1 VARPR
6 IEYLSR
12 EDREYVHEQTVRVLE
27 EVGIGYN
34 TPSAIDLLEEAG
46 ARVDHARL
54 TAKLPWELVERCLAT
69 APSEV
74 LLAARDP
81 RHDVVLGDGSV
92 TFCTD
97 GTGTYMYDESTGERT
112 EGSAAALRTVM
123 TLFDALPD
131 IDYAWPSISARDLHP
146 ATAGLEIEA
155 LSLRWLTKHVQDE
168 VREPAHAGPLLEIL
182 EAVAGASMWDRPIFS
197 TIDCTV
203 APLQHERDMT
213 EATMELAKAGVPVLV
228 LPMPLTGTT
237 SPITPLGT
245 AIVNMAELLSAV
257 VLFQLAQP
265 GCPLVSGVGAAGA
278 NMRTGDYLCASPEA
292 ALINVLCIE
301 MSRYYGLPVT
311 GSAVTCDA
319 KASNHQAGA
328 EGMLTGMACAL
339 AGADSLLAFGLMDGA
354 ETVSLAKTM
363 LDCDTVGALKRLLRD
378 DPVDEARALAGDLH
392 GVGIGGHFLAAR
404 STRQFMRAG
413 ELWHPRLWRRGP
425 TESHA
430 ADELARA
437 AHGQALELLQTHE
450 VPPFPDD
457 VTEVVDDVIERYAR
471 ASGAPADRVRWRE
484 VEALEAGS

>member
-1 VARPR
+1 V
-6 IEYLSR
+6 
-12 EDREYVHEQTVRVLE
+12 TC
-27 EVGIGYN
+27 
-34 TPSAIDLLEEAG
+34 T
-46 ARVDHARL
+46 RL
-54 TAKLPWELVERCLAT
+54 
-69 APSEV
+69 
-74 LLAARDP
+74 
-81 RHDVVLGDGSV
+81 
-92 TFCTD
+92 
-97 GTGTYMYDESTGERT
+97 
-112 EGSAAALRTVM
+112 
-123 TLFDALPD
+123 
-131 IDYAWPSISARDLHP
+131 
-146 ATAGLEIEA
+146 TAGLEIEA

-168 VREPAHAGPLLEIL
+168 VRDPAHARPLLEIL

-213 EATMELAKAGVPVLV
+213 EATMELAKAGVPVLI

-265 GCPLVSGVGAAGA
+265 GCPLISGVGAAAA
-278 NMRTGDYLCASPEA
+278 NMRTGDYLCGSPEV
-292 ALINVLCIE
+292 ALINVICIE
-301 MSRYYGLPVT
+301 MSRHYGLPVT

-339 AGADSLLAFGLMDGA
+339 AGADSLLAFGLLDGA

-378 DPVDEARALAGDLH
+378 DPVDEARALSTDLRD
-392 GVGIGGHFLAAR
+392 VGIGGHFLAAR

-413 ELWHPRLWRRGP
+413 ELWQPRLWQSAGRPSR
-425 TESHA
+425 TSA
-430 ADELARA
+430 TTSCARPA
-437 AHGQALELLQTHE
+437 KQALELLRTHE

-457 VTEVVDDVIERYAR
+457 VAEAVDDVIERYAR
-471 ASGAPADRVRWRE
+471 PSARPTTACTGTRSSS
-484 VEALEAGS
+484 LEACRDDQSSLDDPTSRP